1 MFELLK
7 EMMNR
12 VSPVA
17 SNVVQGNDNE
27 IAPSTSPIVTTTVN
41 KGDSGDGV
49 SSDTQLESSASRGTL
64 LTCESNVYVKLL
76 GSVATAAI
84 IWFGV

>member
-12 VSPVA
+12 VSPVP

-49 SSDTQLESSASRGTL
+49 SSDAQLESSASRGTL
-64 LTCESNVYVKLL
+64 LTSESNVYVKLL